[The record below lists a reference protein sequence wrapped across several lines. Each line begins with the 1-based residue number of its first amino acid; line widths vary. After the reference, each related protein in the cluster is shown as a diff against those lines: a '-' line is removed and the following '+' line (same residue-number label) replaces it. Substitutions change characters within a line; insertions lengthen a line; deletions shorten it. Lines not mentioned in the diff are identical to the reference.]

1 MIASTEHVDD
11 SCRVLSIEAL
21 NNYGVYI
28 SHVTFFDR
36 MKKKGINGPRGI
48 LAKRKSGS
56 AKPEIGDVTGPN
68 QLWSW
73 DISYIRTTIKH
84 KTLYLY
90 ALLDWY
96 SRKVIAWHL
105 SEYLSSDEAQTL
117 WDKGILAEGCL
128 KNGELPRSLCDRGS
142 QMRSVSTKT
151 FFATLGVQQLFS
163 RPHTPNDNPQIE
175 ALFSTVKNSPKY
187 PDRFSSFK
195 EAALYFEN
203 FFHWYNNEHYHT
215 GIGMVTPEDRHTGRD
230 VAILKHRQLIKERT
244 LLMRR
249 ALYCHRQPESLA
261 K

>member
-1 MIASTEHVDD
+1 MQRWNLHLMAEQSIGRADCSVFHSKKKRCLGLEGDLTNQQIFGEQRKALLDLLDEAITNGLSLKKICDTLEINERRVQRWRNALDQRGFDRKKRESCQKPFNSLTPYENAIVDQMIASAEHVDD

-36 MKKKGINGPRGI
+36 RKKKGINGPRGI
-48 LAKRKSGS
+48 LAKRKNGS

-117 WDKGILAEGCL
+117 WDKGILAEGI
-128 KNGELPRSLCDRGS
+128 KTGELPRSLCDRGS
-142 QMRSVSTKT
+142 QIQSVST
-151 FFATLGVQQLFS
+151 
-163 RPHTPNDNPQIE
+163 
-175 ALFSTVKNSPKY
+175 
-187 PDRFSSFK
+187 
-195 EAALYFEN
+195 
-203 FFHWYNNEHYHT
+203 
-215 GIGMVTPEDRHTGRD
+215 
-230 VAILKHRQLIKERT
+230 
-244 LLMRR
+244 
-249 ALYCHRQPESLA
+249 
-261 K
+261 